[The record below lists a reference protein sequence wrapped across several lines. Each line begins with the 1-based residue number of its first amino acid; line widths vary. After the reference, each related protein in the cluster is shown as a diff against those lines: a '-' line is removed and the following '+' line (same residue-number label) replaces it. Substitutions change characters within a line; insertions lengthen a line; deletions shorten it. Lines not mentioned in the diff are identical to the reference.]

1 MSRSHARA
9 PQRRHLRRPW
19 LETVAGATILLLIL
33 AVVLTRFPRRNG
45 YSDHTPVVGNILE
58 TRIAL
63 ADTGDTR
70 FGGYI
75 LYRIEA
81 KVRYEY
87 RGQTQERW
95 MIASE
100 APETRDI
107 LEAKLAT
114 SPKTCQVS
122 WSPDHPENPKCRF
135 Q

>member
-1 MSRSHARA
+1 MSRSRA
-9 PQRRHLRRPW
+9 VAPKRRHPRRPW
-19 LETVAGATILLLIL
+19 LEAAAGATILVLIL
-33 AVVLTRFPRRNG
+33 AVVFARFPRTG
-45 YSDHTPVVGNILE
+45 GHMPVAGNILE

-75 LYRIEA
+75 LYQIEA

-95 MIASE
+95 MIVADPP
-100 APETRDI
+100 ATRDV
-107 LEAKLAT
+107 LEARLGT
-114 SPKTCQVS
+114 EPKTCQVS
-122 WSPDHPENPKCRF
+122 WPPDHPENPKCRF